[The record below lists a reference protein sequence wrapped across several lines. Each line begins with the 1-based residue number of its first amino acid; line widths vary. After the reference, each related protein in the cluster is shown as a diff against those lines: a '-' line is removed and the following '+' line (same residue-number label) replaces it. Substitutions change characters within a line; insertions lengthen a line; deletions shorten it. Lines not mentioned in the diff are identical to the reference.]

1 MMAGPDRPSPRRLSQ
16 AFMKGDDEG
25 MGSTRNRTA
34 MLAFF
39 GQVRLL
45 NETFLCVATQDETP

>member
-39 GQVRLL
+39 GQVR
-45 NETFLCVATQDETP
+45 EVVFDETTVQCGQPG